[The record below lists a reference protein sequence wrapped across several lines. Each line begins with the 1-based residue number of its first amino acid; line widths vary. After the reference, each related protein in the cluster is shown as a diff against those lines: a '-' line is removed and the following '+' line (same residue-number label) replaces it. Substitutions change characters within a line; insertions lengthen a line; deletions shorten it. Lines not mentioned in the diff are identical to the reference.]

1 MLKTGTGAAAAK
13 VTISGLT
20 GTQNSASPVVTSNTD
35 ASQTNAL
42 GTSGAWTQGTGTLVL
57 TAAADIDSGVQCVI
71 TITVTN
77 PSSNQESPT
86 TVSVAATLTDGT
98 SETSIGAVAQAS
110 LTKATGDRYG
120 ISGGLAPLK
129 VVVPAFSTKTI
140 QQSTP
145 VPGAS
150 NNEMTVTLRANYDLT
165 TGAGAKVTIT
175 GLAGSATGG

>member
-1 MLKTGTGAAAAK
+1 M
-13 VTISGLT
+13 
-20 GTQNSASPVVTSNTD
+20 
-35 ASQTNAL
+35 
-42 GTSGAWTQGTGTLVL
+42 L
-57 TAAADIDSGVQCVI
+57 TAAADIDSGVECVI
-71 TITVTN
+71 TIAVTN

-110 LTKATGDRYG
+110 LAKATGDRYG

-165 TGAGAKVTIT
+165 TGDSDATVTIT
-175 GLAGSATGG
+175 GLAGSGTATSASLAVTTCASNSLGTTGSWNLSLIHISEPTRPY